1 MLEGL
6 PLYSQVKRP
15 SYRKVRLRS
24 SMIVIDAKTRSTL
37 LVSSSRM
44 RFAPLVSTTSSLTSR
59 SSANF
64 FATRNSLPV
73 EVAILVRPIRN
84 VGIEAYSERA

>member
-15 SYRKVRLRS
+15 SYRTFRLRS

-37 LVSSSRM
+37 LVSSSM